1 MPKKL
6 LMNNYSE
13 NRTMP
18 VMDGLV
24 CWLDGRDYITGG
36 TIWRDRSGHNK
47 NATLTNNSGI
57 KKNNCLY
64 YRGAGNIENPTLNL
78 ESYTVEIYLK
88 DLSTGY
94 WNGLYG
100 NTSGSSG
107 TSIYITGRNFGGV
120 NGYPRGLYVPLN
132 SVNSKAILSV
142 VYEKNSVSVY
152 SNGIF
157 IAKWHINIPPST
169 AKYFVICA
177 RKPNVTNDNT
187 DTFADD
193 RLNEWYSF
201 KIYNRALTEKEIQQN
216 YLYEQSIER
225 G

>member
-107 TSIYITGRNFGGV
+107 TSIYITERDFGDV
-120 NGYPRGLYVPLN
+120 NGYPRLNYVNIANKINP
-132 SVNSKAILSV
+132 AILSV
-142 VYEKNSVSVY
+142 VYEKDSVSFYLNGSLIKKEIY
-152 SNGIF
+152 SLM
-157 IAKWHINIPPST
+157 PST

-177 RKPNVTNDNT
+177 RKPNVANDNT
-187 DTFADD
+187 DTFTDD

>member
-1 MPKKL
+1 MAKKL

-13 NRTMP
+13 NGLMP
-18 VMDGLV
+18 TIDGLV
-24 CWLDGRDYITGG
+24 CWLDGRDYVTGE
-36 TIWRDRSGHNK
+36 TIWRDRSGNNK
-47 NATLTNNSGI
+47 DAILTNSSGV
-57 KKNNCLY
+57 KKNNYLY
-64 YRGAGNIENPTLNL
+64 YRGAGNIDNPTLNL

-120 NGYPRGLYVPLN
+120 KWYPLGIHVPLN

-177 RKPNVTNDNT
+177 RKPNDAGINT
-187 DTFADD
+187 DTFTDG